1 MSTHNGGV
9 WHASAFSGD
18 TPVHHAEL
26 QLSAPVLTGASGMA
40 MISEMFQRQARRLE
54 SQQQLQAQLQWH
66 ASRYQERADQVS
78 KSSETISRMQ
88 SYLGAMESE
97 RERAIETALLL
108 ARDVEAARQ
117 HVETTQPGKFDA
129 LSTTLSE
136 MAMRVSFFL

>member
-54 SQQQLQAQLQWH
+54 SQQQLQAQDRKAVEYTQAQLLVMQAQLQWH

-97 RERAIETALLL
+97 RERAIETARPRFGCIPQRYSQQHSHCR
-108 ARDVEAARQ
+108 AR
-117 HVETTQPGKFDA
+117 
-129 LSTTLSE
+129 S
-136 MAMRVSFFL
+136 